1 MKNYIKNEKG
11 VTIMALVITIIIMLI
26 LAAVS
31 VDISTGNN
39 AKDGVIQMTSKQR
52 QDQFNMVYNES
63 KSINEVIKNE
73 NGDDWGF

>member
-11 VTIMALVITIIIMLI
+11 VTIMVLVITIIIMLI

-39 AKDGVIQMTSKQR
+39 AKNGVIQMTSNNLIWYIMKAR
-52 QDQFNMVYNES
+52 A
-63 KSINEVIKNE
+63 
-73 NGDDWGF
+73 

>member
-11 VTIMALVITIIIMLI
+11 VTIMVLVITIIIMLI

-31 VDISTGNN
+31 VDIATGNN
-39 AKDGVIQMTSKQR
+39 AKDGVVQMTSKQR

>member
-1 MKNYIKNEKG
+1 
-11 VTIMALVITIIIMLI
+11 
-26 LAAVS
+26 
-31 VDISTGNN
+31 
-39 AKDGVIQMTSKQR
+39 MTSKQR